1 MTIAFDGVVLPS
13 VKTTKAEGLIH
24 GLGMTRLLVL
34 ACLTMAFGPTKPAYA
49 SVNNLEAQK
58 QEDAGSK
65 AATTCLNSAALPPSV
80 RRAMLTVL
88 RQHPTETRWS
98 GRTGGEM
105 FGVAA
110 KQLPTGSIRPRA
122 VPATLELTRKL
133 AVHEVLSGKS
143 LLDRYATAGLTDA
156 TTLKQAVLEVAG
168 KLSVNGRGS
177 AMLQGGAIEGDYAV
191 AYVIANERTLIA
203 QLFEKTELE
212 AVRAAYRDVMQE
224 QANRLIERSNWRDAL
239 LLWNHLHK
247 QKLVTPELYL
257 DAAKCFKELDH
268 KDDVVRILTE
278 AIEVYGSQGTAE
290 FLERAGDIALSVQCE
305 SAQVLAK
312 KAFELASQRLTKMRT
327 LPEAR
332 TSARKTPD

>member
-1 MTIAFDGVVLPS
+1 
-13 VKTTKAEGLIH
+13 
-24 GLGMTRLLVL
+24 
-34 ACLTMAFGPTKPAYA
+34 
-49 SVNNLEAQK
+49 
-58 QEDAGSK
+58 
-65 AATTCLNSAALPPSV
+65 
-80 RRAMLTVL
+80 
-88 RQHPTETRWS
+88 
-98 GRTGGEM
+98 M

-122 VPATLELTRKL
+122 VPATLELTRML
-133 AVHEVLSGKS
+133 AVHELLSGKS
-143 LLDRYATAGLTDA
+143 LLDRYAAAGLTDA
-156 TTLKQAVLEVAG
+156 TTLKRAVLGVAG
-168 KLSVNGRGS
+168 KLSVKGRAS

-191 AYVIANERTLIA
+191 AYVIADERTLIA
-203 QLFEKTELE
+203 QLFEKTELD

-278 AIEVYGSQGTAE
+278 AIEVYGSQGTVE
-290 FLERAGDIALSVQCE
+290 FLERTGDIALSVQCE
-305 SAQVLAK
+305 SAQVLAY
-312 KAFELASQRLTKMRT
+312 ELASQRLTKMRT

-332 TSARKTPD
+332 TSVQKTPD

>member
-212 AVRAAYRDVMQE
+212 AVLRGIPR
-224 QANRLIERSNWRDAL
+224 RDARAGQPF
-239 LLWNHLHK
+239 N
-247 QKLVTPELYL
+247 
-257 DAAKCFKELDH
+257 
-268 KDDVVRILTE
+268 R
-278 AIEVYGSQGTAE
+278 AIQ
-290 FLERAGDIALSVQCE
+290 LERCPSALE
-305 SAQVLAK
+305 PPAQAETGHPRAV
-312 KAFELASQRLTKMRT
+312 
-327 LPEAR
+327 P
-332 TSARKTPD
+332 